1 MLVAGLVAI
10 VLNFAYLRSQ
20 QNTVDVAVATVEI
33 PAGARLD
40 ASMVTFTPLHALRD
54 VEDGMVDSDEIVD
67 LLGLVATRSVPS
79 GTLLSQDNFSS
90 SDSVRAM
97 SIPVD
102 PEHAV
107 GGALRSG
114 DRVDVLQSS
123 NGTAR
128 YILVGAEVLTVSDG
142 SGGALGGAGRYAVTV
157 ALDAQSALRVA
168 AAISEGTLDL
178 VRSTAAAPPEVL
190 VYPAAEQP

>member
-54 VEDGMVDSDEIVD
+54 VEDGMVDSDEIAD

-128 YILVGAEVLTVSDG
+128 YIL
-142 SGGALGGAGRYAVTV
+142 
-157 ALDAQSALRVA
+157 DAQSALRVA

>member
-1 MLVAGLVAI
+1 MLVAGLVAV

-107 GGALRSG
+107 GGALRPG
-114 DRVDVLQSS
+114 DRVDVMQSS

-157 ALDAQSALRVA
+157 ALDARSALRVA

>member
-54 VEDGMVDSDEIVD
+54 VEDGMVDSGEIVD